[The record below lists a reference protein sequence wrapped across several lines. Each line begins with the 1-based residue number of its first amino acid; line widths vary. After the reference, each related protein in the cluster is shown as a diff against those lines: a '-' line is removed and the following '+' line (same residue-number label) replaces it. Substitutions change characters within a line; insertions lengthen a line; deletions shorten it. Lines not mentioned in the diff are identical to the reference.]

1 MDELSER
8 AATLREEMLEGVS
21 DKEVECALSVF
32 HKIMENAEKQK

>member
-8 AATLREEMLEGVS
+8 AATLREEMLDGIS
-21 DKEVECALSVF
+21 DKDIEASLKVF